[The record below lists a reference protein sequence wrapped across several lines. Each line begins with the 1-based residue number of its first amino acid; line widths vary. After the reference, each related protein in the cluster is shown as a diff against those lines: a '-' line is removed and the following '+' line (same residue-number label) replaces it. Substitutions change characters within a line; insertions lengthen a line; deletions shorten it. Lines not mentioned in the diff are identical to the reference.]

1 MNRYLIIADDFTGA
15 NDTGVQLVNHGISV
29 NVNLDLFNIVNS
41 PSNSRVVDTE
51 TRNVSKAV
59 AKETMQKIGTQIQ
72 FTNFNFVYKKVDSTL
87 RGNISLEIK
96 ELASIYEPEIV
107 VFDPALPNLG
117 RTVEDGV
124 LYVGDK
130 RAERTESIKDP
141 LNPIQDD
148 NIAHLLQKA
157 FPQSECYHYSL
168 KNIRQPNFE
177 IDTKFKYLS
186 FDTKNDSDLSK
197 IIKQVKKEYK
207 KILWVGS
214 AGLMNKLLDIEEKN
228 VPAIGLVG
236 SVSNVVNQQLKC
248 AKDNGVELIS
258 IPIYNVYKKGSYRNY
273 ISKAKVALNHRK
285 DIVIMSSASM
295 DRSELKKTVDELQ
308 GNGMNR
314 DEISKLTQ
322 TVLSGICRHL
332 IIDTQIS
339 GVFATGGDTAK
350 GLLDITKAQSVRV
363 LEELDTGVPILQVEG
378 GDLDKNYFIP
388 KAGAFG
394 KDDLIINA
402 FKRFHSLVGK
412 EKEQVKIK
420 GVM

>member
-197 IIKQVKKEYK
+197 IIKQVKKE
-207 KILWVGS
+207 
-214 AGLMNKLLDIEEKN
+214 
-228 VPAIGLVG
+228 
-236 SVSNVVNQQLKC
+236 
-248 AKDNGVELIS
+248 
-258 IPIYNVYKKGSYRNY
+258 
-273 ISKAKVALNHRK
+273 
-285 DIVIMSSASM
+285 
-295 DRSELKKTVDELQ
+295 
-308 GNGMNR
+308 
-314 DEISKLTQ
+314 
-322 TVLSGICRHL
+322 
-332 IIDTQIS
+332 
-339 GVFATGGDTAK
+339 
-350 GLLDITKAQSVRV
+350 
-363 LEELDTGVPILQVEG
+363 
-378 GDLDKNYFIP
+378 
-388 KAGAFG
+388 
-394 KDDLIINA
+394 
-402 FKRFHSLVGK
+402 
-412 EKEQVKIK
+412 
-420 GVM
+420 

>member
-207 KILWVGS
+207 KFFGS
-214 AGLMNKLLDIEEKN
+214 A
-228 VPAIGLVG
+228 
-236 SVSNVVNQQLKC
+236 
-248 AKDNGVELIS
+248 
-258 IPIYNVYKKGSYRNY
+258 
-273 ISKAKVALNHRK
+273 
-285 DIVIMSSASM
+285 
-295 DRSELKKTVDELQ
+295 
-308 GNGMNR
+308 
-314 DEISKLTQ
+314 
-322 TVLSGICRHL
+322 
-332 IIDTQIS
+332 
-339 GVFATGGDTAK
+339 
-350 GLLDITKAQSVRV
+350 
-363 LEELDTGVPILQVEG
+363 LQV
-378 GDLDKNYFIP
+378 
-388 KAGAFG
+388 
-394 KDDLIINA
+394 
-402 FKRFHSLVGK
+402 
-412 EKEQVKIK
+412 
-420 GVM
+420 